1 MAKRV
6 PPLSA
11 ATLTKLK
18 PDPIKVLELVDGAVP
33 GLRVR
38 ITPAGTRSWSLN
50 IRAQGKMRRFDV
62 GRSLGLAEARI
73 KAEDLRRKI
82 KDGADPTAEKR
93 SSHQRTQLA
102 SQGIGTFDAI
112 VEAYFTTGQG
122 AGLST
127 KDDQV
132 RRIRSVFAVHLKRTA
147 LELKSSELQLSID
160 KHGAKVSAARAAGYL
175 TPVLHWAKRRDL
187 VIGDFNLEKPLQNAP
202 RQKVLTEVELAA
214 LLPTFKS
221 YHGVCAKFMLLTGAR
236 ITETTAATWSQIDL
250 ETKTWTIP
258 PENLK
263 DTRPLQA
270 RRHKPKQA
278 LIIPLSRQA
287 IRLLI
292 DVREVETERRQLN
305 GISENV
311 IGKDLLFVG
320 PRGAKLGNWD
330 RWLKATTA
338 KTGITGWSAHA
349 LRRTTATLAGDLG
362 APPHIVSVILGHSNV
377 GGQLVA
383 GYNQSTYSSEHQ
395 QILQRVA
402 DKLEEIE
409 DGRNNDKANP
419 K

>member
-11 ATLTKLK
+11 ATLTKFK
-18 PDPIKVLELVDGAVP
+18 PDPVKVLELVDGAVP

-147 LELKSSELQLSID
+147 LEVKSSELQMSID
-160 KHGAKVSAARAAGYL
+160 KHGAKVSAARATGYL

-187 VIGDFNLEKPLQNAP
+187 IIGEFNLEK
-202 RQKVLTEVELAA
+202 
-214 LLPTFKS
+214 LPTFKS
-221 YHGVCAKFMLLTGAR
+221 HHGVCAKFMLLTGAR
-236 ITETTAATWSQIDL
+236 ITETTAATWSQINL

-278 LIIPLSRQA
+278 LAIPLSRQA
-287 IRLLI
+287 IQLLT
-292 DVREVETERRQLN
+292 DTREAETERRQLN
-305 GISENV
+305 GLQEEIR
-311 IGKDLLFVG
+311 KQDLLFVG
-320 PRGAKLGNWD
+320 PRGSKLGNWD

-338 KTGITGWSAHA
+338 TTGITGWSAHA

-383 GYNQSTYSSEHQ
+383 GYNHSTYGFEHR
-395 QILQRVA
+395 QILQDVA
-402 DKLEEIE
+402 DKLEVIE
-409 DGRNNDKANP
+409 GSVTYG
-419 K
+419 

>member
-11 ATLTKLK
+11 ATLTKFK

-62 GRSLGLAEARI
+62 GQGLGLSDARL
-73 KAEDLRRKI
+73 KAEDLRRRI
-82 KDGADPTAEKR
+82 KEGADPTAEKR
-93 SSHQRTQLA
+93 TSRQQTHLA
-102 SQGIGTFDAI
+102 ARGIGTIDAI
-112 VEAYFTTGQG
+112 LDTYFNSGPG

-132 RRIRSVFAVHLKRTA
+132 RRIRSVFAIHLKRAA
-147 LELKSSELQLSID
+147 LEVKSSELQLSID
-160 KHGAKVSAARAAGYL
+160 NHGAKVSAARAAGYL
-175 TPVLHWAKRRDL
+175 TPVLHWARRRDL
-187 VIGDFNLEKPLQNAP
+187 VIGEFNLEKPLQNEP
-202 RQKVLTEVELAA
+202 KQRVLTEVELSA
-214 LLPTFKS
+214 LLPIFKNH
-221 YHGVCAKFMLLTGAR
+221 HGVCAKFMLLTGAR
-236 ITETTAATWSQIDL
+236 ITEVTAATWSQIDL
-250 ETKTWTIP
+250 EAKTWTIP
-258 PENLK
+258 PENIK
-263 DTRPLQA
+263 DTRALSA
-270 RRHKPKQA
+270 RRKKPKQA
-278 LIIPLSRQA
+278 FVIPLSRQA
-287 IRLLI
+287 IQLLT
-292 DVREVETERRQLN
+292 DAREAETERRQLN

-338 KTGITGWSAHA
+338 KTGITSWSAHA

-383 GYNQSTYSSEHQ
+383 GYNQSTYGFEHR
-395 QILQRVA
+395 QILQYVA
-402 DKLEEIE
+402 DKLEVIE
-409 DGRNNDKANP
+409 GSVTYE
-419 K
+419 

>member
-1 MAKRV
+1 MARRV

-11 ATLTKLK
+11 ATLTKFK
-18 PDPIKVLELVDGAVP
+18 PDPVKVLELVDGAVP

-62 GRSLGLAEARI
+62 GQGLGLSDARL
-73 KAEDLRRKI
+73 KAEDLRRRI
-82 KDGADPTAEKR
+82 KEGADPTAEKR
-93 SSHQRTQLA
+93 TSRHRTHLA
-102 SQGIGTFDAI
+102 SQGIGTFGAM
-112 VEAYFTTGQG
+112 VETYFTTGQG

-127 KDDQV
+127 KDDQL
-132 RRIRSVFAVHLKRTA
+132 RRIRSVFAAHLNRSA
-147 LELKSSELQLSID
+147 VEVKSSELQLSID

-175 TPVLHWAKRRDL
+175 TPILHWAKRRDL
-187 VIGDFNLEKPLQNAP
+187 VVGDFNLEKPVQNAP
-202 RQKVLTEVELAA
+202 RQKVLTEAELAA

-221 YHGVCAKFMLLTGAR
+221 HHGVCAKFMLLTGAR

-250 ETKTWTIP
+250 EAKTWTIP

-263 DTRPLQA
+263 DTRALQA
-270 RRHKPKQA
+270 RRHKPKVA
-278 LIIPLSRQA
+278 LVIPLSRQA
-287 IRLLI
+287 IDLLLEA
-292 DVREVETERRQLN
+292 RMAEVARQQLD
-305 GISENV
+305 GPTKENLQ
-311 IGKDLLFVG
+311 KDFLFVG

-338 KTGITGWSAHA
+338 KTGIAGWSAHA

-383 GYNQSTYSSEHQ
+383 GYNHSKYGCEH
-395 QILQRVA
+395 LQMLQNVA
-402 DKLEEIE
+402 DKLDVIE
-409 DGRNNDKANP
+409 REVTDE
-419 K
+419 

>member
-1 MAKRV
+1 
-6 PPLSA
+6 
-11 ATLTKLK
+11 
-18 PDPIKVLELVDGAVP
+18 
-33 GLRVR
+33 
-38 ITPAGTRSWSLN
+38 
-50 IRAQGKMRRFDV
+50 MRRFDV
-62 GRSLGLAEARI
+62 GRSLGLAEARL

-93 SSHQRTQLA
+93 TRHQRTQLA
-102 SQGIGTFDAI
+102 SQGIGTFNAI

-127 KDDQV
+127 KDDQL
-132 RRIRSVFAVHLKRTA
+132 RRIRSVFAAHLSRTA
-147 LELKSSELQLSID
+147 LDVKSSELQLSID
-160 KHGAKVSAARAAGYL
+160 NHGAKVSAARAAGYL

-202 RQKVLTEVELAA
+202 RQKVLTEVELTA

-221 YHGVCAKFMLLTGAR
+221 HHGVCAKFMLLTGAR

-250 ETKTWTIP
+250 EAKTWTIP

-263 DTRPLQA
+263 DTRALQA
-270 RRHKPKQA
+270 RRHKPKPA
-278 LIIPLSRQA
+278 LVIPLSRQA
-287 IRLLI
+287 IDLLLEA
-292 DVREVETERRQLN
+292 RRAEVARRQLD
-305 GISENV
+305 GLTEEIRQR
-311 IGKDLLFVG
+311 DLLFVG

-338 KTGITGWSAHA
+338 KTGIKGWSAHA

-395 QILQRVA
+395 QILQHVA
-402 DKLEEIE
+402 DKLEVIE
-409 DGRNNDKANP
+409 GRESNG
-419 K
+419 

>member
-11 ATLTKLK
+11 ATLTKFK

-62 GRSLGLAEARI
+62 GRSLGLAEARL

-93 SSHQRTQLA
+93 TRHQRTQLA
-102 SQGIGTFDAI
+102 SQGIGTFNAI

-122 AGLST
+122 TGLST
-127 KDDQV
+127 KDDQL
-132 RRIRSVFAVHLKRTA
+132 RRIRSVFAAHLSRTA
-147 LELKSSELQLSID
+147 LDVKSSELQLSID
-160 KHGAKVSAARAAGYL
+160 NHGAKVSAARAAGYL

-214 LLPTFKS
+214 LLPTFKGH
-221 YHGVCAKFMLLTGAR
+221 HGVCAKFMLLTGAR

-250 ETKTWTIP
+250 EAKTWTIP

-263 DTRPLQA
+263 DTRALQA
-270 RRHKPKQA
+270 RRRKPKLA
-278 LIIPLSRQA
+278 LVIPLSRQA
-287 IRLLI
+287 IDLVLEARMAK
-292 DVREVETERRQLN
+292 VARQQQD
-305 GISENV
+305 GPTKENLQ
-311 IGKDLLFVG
+311 KDFLFVG

-338 KTGITGWSAHA
+338 KTGIAGWSAHA

-383 GYNQSTYSSEHQ
+383 GYNHSKYGCEH
-395 QILQRVA
+395 LQMLQNVA
-402 DKLEEIE
+402 DKLDVIE
-409 DGRNNDKANP
+409 REVTDE
-419 K
+419 

>member
-11 ATLTKLK
+11 ATLTKFK
-18 PDPIKVLELVDGAVP
+18 PDPVKVLELVDGAVP

-62 GRSLGLAEARI
+62 GRSLGLAEARL

-93 SSHQRTQLA
+93 TNHQRTQLA

-122 AGLST
+122 SGLST
-127 KDDQV
+127 KDDQL
-132 RRIRSVFAVHLKRTA
+132 RRIRSVFAAHLSRTA
-147 LELKSSELQLSID
+147 LDVKSSELQLSID
-160 KHGAKVSAARAAGYL
+160 NHGAKVSAARAAGYL

-221 YHGVCAKFMLLTGAR
+221 HHGVCAKFMLLTGAR

-250 ETKTWTIP
+250 EAKTWTIP

-263 DTRPLQA
+263 DTRALQA
-270 RRHKPKQA
+270 RRQKPKQA
-278 LIIPLSRQA
+278 LVIPLSRQA
-287 IRLLI
+287 IDLLLEA
-292 DVREVETERRQLN
+292 RRAEVARRQLD
-305 GISENV
+305 GLTEEIRQR
-311 IGKDLLFVG
+311 DLLFVG

-338 KTGITGWSAHA
+338 KTGIKGWSAHA

-383 GYNQSTYSSEHQ
+383 GYNQSTYSYEHL

-402 DKLEEIE
+402 DRLEEME
-409 DGRNNDKANP
+409 GSVTYE
-419 K
+419 

>member
-11 ATLTKLK
+11 ATLTKFK
-18 PDPIKVLELVDGAVP
+18 PDPVRVLELVDGAVP

-62 GRSLGLAEARI
+62 GRSLGLAEARL

-93 SSHQRTQLA
+93 TSHQRTQLA

-127 KDDQV
+127 KDDQL
-132 RRIRSVFAVHLKRTA
+132 RRIRSVFAAHLSRTA
-147 LELKSSELQLSID
+147 LDVKSSELQLSID
-160 KHGAKVSAARAAGYL
+160 NHGAKVSAARAAGYL

-187 VIGDFNLEKPLQNAP
+187 VIGDFNLEKPLQDAP

-221 YHGVCAKFMLLTGAR
+221 HHGVCAKFMLLTGAR
-236 ITETTAATWSQIDL
+236 ITETSAATWSQIDL
-250 ETKTWTIP
+250 EAKTWTIP

-263 DTRPLQA
+263 DTRALQA
-270 RRHKPKQA
+270 RRQKPKQA
-278 LIIPLSRQA
+278 LVIPLSRQA
-287 IRLLI
+287 IDLLLEA
-292 DVREVETERRQLN
+292 RRAEVARRQLD
-305 GISENV
+305 GLTEEIRQR
-311 IGKDLLFVG
+311 DLLFVG

-338 KTGITGWSAHA
+338 KTGIKGWSAHA

-383 GYNQSTYSSEHQ
+383 GYNQSTYSYEHQ

-402 DKLEEIE
+402 DRLEEME
-409 DGRNNDKANP
+409 GSVTYE
-419 K
+419 

>member
-11 ATLTKLK
+11 ATLTKFK
-18 PDPIKVLELVDGAVP
+18 PDPVKVLELVDGAVP

-62 GRSLGLAEARI
+62 GRSLGLAEARL

-93 SSHQRTQLA
+93 TNHQRTQLA

-122 AGLST
+122 SGLST
-127 KDDQV
+127 KDDQL
-132 RRIRSVFAVHLKRTA
+132 RRIRSVFAAHLSRTA
-147 LELKSSELQLSID
+147 LEVKSSELQLSID
-160 KHGAKVSAARAAGYL
+160 NHGAKVSAARAAGYL

-187 VIGDFNLEKPLQNAP
+187 VIGDFNLEKPLQDAP

-214 LLPTFKS
+214 LLPAFKGH
-221 YHGVCAKFMLLTGAR
+221 HGGCAKFMLLTGAR

-250 ETKTWTIP
+250 EAKTWTIP

-263 DTRPLQA
+263 DTRALQA
-270 RRHKPKQA
+270 RRHKPKVA
-278 LIIPLSRQA
+278 LVIPLSRQA
-287 IRLLI
+287 IDLLLEA
-292 DVREVETERRQLN
+292 RMAEVARQQLD
-305 GISENV
+305 GPTKENLQ
-311 IGKDLLFVG
+311 KDFLFVG

-330 RWLKATTA
+330 RWLKATTS
-338 KTGITGWSAHA
+338 KTGIAGWSAHA

-383 GYNQSTYSSEHQ
+383 SYNHSTYGSEHQ
-395 QILQRVA
+395 QILQDVA
-402 DKLEEIE
+402 NKLEAIE
-409 DGRNNDKANP
+409 SEANNG
-419 K
+419 

>member
-11 ATLTKLK
+11 ATLTKFK
-18 PDPIKVLELVDGAVP
+18 PDPVRVLELVDGAVP

-62 GRSLGLAEARI
+62 GRSLGLAEARL

-93 SSHQRTQLA
+93 TSHQRTQLA

-127 KDDQV
+127 KDDQL
-132 RRIRSVFAVHLKRTA
+132 RRIRSVFAAHLSRTA
-147 LELKSSELQLSID
+147 LDVKSSELQLSID
-160 KHGAKVSAARAAGYL
+160 NHGAKVSAARAAGYL

-202 RQKVLTEVELAA
+202 RQKVLTEVELTA

-221 YHGVCAKFMLLTGAR
+221 HHGVCAKFMLLTGAR

-250 ETKTWTIP
+250 DAKTWTVP
-258 PENLK
+258 SENLK
-263 DTRPLQA
+263 DTRALQS
-270 RRHKPKQA
+270 RRQKPKQA
-278 LIIPLSRQA
+278 LVIPLSRQA
-287 IRLLI
+287 IDLLLEA
-292 DVREVETERRQLN
+292 RMAEVARRQLD
-305 GISENV
+305 GLTEEIRQE
-311 IGKDLLFVG
+311 DLLFVG

-330 RWLKATTA
+330 RWLKATTS
-338 KTGITGWSAHA
+338 KTGIAGWSAHT

-383 GYNQSTYSSEHQ
+383 GYNQSTYSYEHQ

-402 DKLEEIE
+402 DRLEEME
-409 DGRNNDKANP
+409 GSVTYE
-419 K
+419 